1 MMPPKAPVAD
11 DIRWQWLA
19 RTFEMSGG
27 HIRNAILKAA
37 IAASAARVP
46 IDMNL
51 LAQAAEDEA
60 RAMGT
65 LMRVTEDYD
74 FDD

>member
-1 MMPPKAPVAD
+1 
-11 DIRWQWLA
+11 
-19 RTFEMSGG
+19 MSGG

-46 IDMNL
+46 IDMRL

-60 RAMGT
+60 RSMGT
-65 LMRVTEDYD
+65 LMRITQDYD
-74 FDD
+74 IDD